1 MSTEKWLFSCFLI
14 GKVFIG
20 NKNLACFIQLSCLNY
35 DTEKTAREDVWPL
48 ILQNPVAQFS
58 AVEPSPHPS
67 RRNKFVLHLTAENS
81 KTLEV
86 TLAREMIAQRKRG
99 TYSNL
104 TWGWNPGFPW
114 SVPSLATGLL

>member
-1 MSTEKWLFSCFLI
+1 MAFFLLFDRKSFHWQQEPCLFYPTFL
-14 GKVFIG
+14 
-20 NKNLACFIQLSCLNY
+20 LNY

-86 TLAREMIAQRKRG
+86 ILAREMIAERKRG

-104 TWGWNPGFPW
+104 TWGWNPRFPW